1 MAQLE
6 ITWPGYLYYDYARQ
20 AGQFVIEEYSYLEP
34 FDPLKFTPFSPTYS
48 LYWFTSLVRLL
59 TEPFGLPFST
69 LLLGWLMGLISL
81 VCMLKILWDLY
92 PVLGKWTLAAALGL
106 CALLFSETYLV
117 WFNSLYGEGCI
128 LVGLVLTLMCAV
140 HLCLMPTGKNWRKG
154 VWLIGLALS
163 LNILLTA
170 KSQMLMA
177 MPGAV
182 LLFLLVI
189 GGIWTIGKGIAVLTD
204 TWYEV
209 YDVDPDL
216 IYRFYPALKTLNWI
230 LGVVT
235 VALGVFKFTVRKR
248 LKNFMESGPRSL
260 MALYGVSIGISV
272 LYLLAASVVM
282 GVPLSVNQADWVNIA
297 ASVCM
302 MFAQKKYYD
311 RRSEL
316 FVN

>member
-1 MAQLE
+1 MRVCESCGRENEDRNRFCVWCGKSFLE
-6 ITWPGYLYYDYARQ
+6 EIA
-20 AGQFVIEEYSYLEP
+20 AEAA
-34 FDPLKFTPFSPTYS
+34 
-48 LYWFTSLVRLL
+48 VR
-59 TEPFGLPFST
+59 E
-69 LLLGWLMGLISL
+69 
-81 VCMLKILWDLY
+81 
-92 PVLGKWTLAAALGL
+92 AAP
-106 CALLFSETYLV
+106 
-117 WFNSLYGEGCI
+117 YGE
-128 LVGLVLTLMCAV
+128 LVTPEENLPAEGPAEEKPAYSMRWHKFLMV
-140 HLCLMPTGKNWRKG
+140 
-154 VWLIGLALS
+154 
-163 LNILLTA
+163 
-170 KSQMLMA
+170 
-177 MPGAV
+177 
-182 LLFLLVI
+182 LLVI